1 MVNTLKIK
9 TSRNVAEP
17 AATAFAEAEL
27 GVKQVA
33 AAYNTASS
41 AKLYYGEDVAG
52 DGTTLSR
59 AFGFGIKSNEDNSQ
73 GGVNIGGNL
82 IFTSSTGLNTTVSSS
97 TITHTLRLDQLA
109 HSTTNSHGDKF
120 LVFDGSSTHRNLAK
134 SSISLS
140 GFNDDYGFYSWRP
153 VTAGGNT
160 LGSGETLAFDGQQ
173 DITISESGGTVSI
186 FHSDTSSQSSVNNS
200 GDTFIQD
207 ITLDGRGHV
216 TALASAAPTPAT
228 TYGIEWVDSGSNA
241 KLRLNPSSGS
251 NDDLLIVAGD
261 NITLTP
267 SGDNLIIDASGGSGT
282 VTSVTAGAGMTQTGT
297 STINP
302 TLNVIAGTGIDV
314 AADAISVDVSDFMT
328 NGTNN
333 YVVTATGADAMNAE
347 ANLTFDGG
355 LLTITD
361 TDSGDPQ
368 LKLVGEVSD
377 YLRIIGNDEDLL
389 GPSGAKRDYA
399 RFVVHENQSVCF
411 EINGNEAT
419 DRFSIRTD
427 PSNSGTLKEVFCV
440 ANNGELILQNAV
452 GQASSIQDVFANG
465 DFDNDTAL
473 SVVDSPTGTSKTF
486 QLKYDGTITAGTWQG
501 GVIGASYL
509 SGQSGTNTGDTSI
522 SNSTSNTSSTTRAS
536 ETAAK
541 AAYDRGSTGVT
552 NAATAQTTAS
562 AALPKTGGALTG
574 NLTTD
579 SLIDGR
585 DVASDGALA
594 ASAVQPADTFYIG
607 TTSVAHNRSSGAL
620 TLESLTLTTPTIA
633 STGFA
638 NMNHTHAGST
648 TGGTIAISA
657 TTGTLAVNRGGTGTT
672 SGYNESEW
680 DTAYTHSQVSG
691 GVHASGTVTSVG
703 TNTGLSG
710 TVTSSGSLSLALD
723 NLADMTQTWV
733 NGTDEFI
740 VLDDGT
746 QKKKLSSEIF
756 GSNAFNSTSIPS
768 GNAIIDWTASSAGTI
783 HSTNYTNTTYSVGDG
798 GLTQINFTSSDN
810 SKLDGIESSATADQ
824 SASEIKTLLENGIDS
839 VHYVNGSIDE
849 EHLSATNSP
858 TDNYLLSYDSSSSG
872 FTWVVSPSGG
882 GGGDE
887 WGDAVDSHIKPASG
901 NSGSYDLGDADQQF
915 RNAHFDGTVETD
927 ALTIGGVT
935 SVPFESADHS
945 KLDGIASSANN
956 YSHPSYSTT
965 NIDTSTSTIIDSI
978 ATNSTGHITA
988 MATRTLTLANL
999 GYTGA
1004 TDANNYSH
1012 PTSAGNKHVPTGG
1025 SSGQFLKYTSSGTAV
1040 WAADNNTQYS
1050 VGDGGLTTNNF
1061 TDADHS
1067 KLNAIEASA
1076 TADQSKADINALD
1089 ITEVGTISS
1098 GVWNGTAIANGYL
1111 ANGSIDTA
1119 AMGNDSVD
1127 SAAYVD
1133 ASIDTAHIAN
1143 DQITNALMADD
1154 AVGVAQLSATGT
1166 ASSSTFLRGDNAWAA
1181 PAGGGGGD
1189 EWGDVV
1195 DSDIIPAS
1203 DNLYD
1208 IGSLQAEFKNA
1219 FFDGTVE
1226 ADAYSVGGVT
1236 GIAGG
1241 TSAEDIDCVVG
1252 GMAFYVNM
1260 TPSNGIMTQFAL
1272 RPNMSDIKYKEN
1284 IADFT
1289 LGTDFIKS
1297 LPTPQTFDWKESSK
1311 ELGHETAKKN
1321 LLGYVA
1327 QTLEVDHPKYVN
1339 TFDASDEEYD
1349 DFKQVNYAM
1358 LEKDIIYS
1366 LVNTVKELEAR
1377 LATLEAA

>member
-1 MVNTLKIK
+1 
-9 TSRNVAEP
+9 
-17 AATAFAEAEL
+17 
-27 GVKQVA
+27 
-33 AAYNTASS
+33 
-41 AKLYYGEDVAG
+41 
-52 DGTTLSR
+52 
-59 AFGFGIKSNEDNSQ
+59 
-73 GGVNIGGNL
+73 
-82 IFTSSTGLNTTVSSS
+82 
-97 TITHTLRLDQLA
+97 
-109 HSTTNSHGDKF
+109 
-120 LVFDGSSTHRNLAK
+120 
-134 SSISLS
+134 
-140 GFNDDYGFYSWRP
+140 
-153 VTAGGNT
+153 
-160 LGSGETLAFDGQQ
+160 
-173 DITISESGGTVSI
+173 
-186 FHSDTSSQSSVNNS
+186 
-200 GDTFIQD
+200 
-207 ITLDGRGHV
+207 
-216 TALASAAPTPAT
+216 
-228 TYGIEWVDSGSNA
+228 
-241 KLRLNPSSGS
+241 
-251 NDDLLIVAGD
+251 
-261 NITLTP
+261 
-267 SGDNLIIDASGGSGT
+267 
-282 VTSVTAGAGMTQTGT
+282 
-297 STINP
+297 
-302 TLNVIAGTGIDV
+302 
-314 AADAISVDVSDFMT
+314 
-328 NGTNN
+328 
-333 YVVTATGADAMNAE
+333 
-347 ANLTFDGG
+347 
-355 LLTITD
+355 
-361 TDSGDPQ
+361 
-368 LKLVGEVSD
+368 
-377 YLRIIGNDEDLL
+377 
-389 GPSGAKRDYA
+389 
-399 RFVVHENQSVCF
+399 
-411 EINGNEAT
+411 
-419 DRFSIRTD
+419 
-427 PSNSGTLKEVFCV
+427 
-440 ANNGELILQNAV
+440 
-452 GQASSIQDVFANG
+452 
-465 DFDNDTAL
+465 
-473 SVVDSPTGTSKTF
+473 
-486 QLKYDGTITAGTWQG
+486 
-501 GVIGASYL
+501 
-509 SGQSGTNTGDTSI
+509 
-522 SNSTSNTSSTTRAS
+522 
-536 ETAAK
+536 
-541 AAYDRGSTGVT
+541 
-552 NAATAQTTAS
+552 
-562 AALPKTGGALTG
+562 
-574 NLTTD
+574 
-579 SLIDGR
+579 
-585 DVASDGALA
+585 
-594 ASAVQPADTFYIG
+594 
-607 TTSVAHNRSSGAL
+607 
-620 TLESLTLTTPTIA
+620 
-633 STGFA
+633 
-638 NMNHTHAGST
+638 
-648 TGGTIAISA
+648 
-657 TTGTLAVNRGGTGTT
+657 
-672 SGYNESEW
+672 
-680 DTAYTHSQVSG
+680 
-691 GVHASGTVTSVG
+691 
-703 TNTGLSG
+703 
-710 TVTSSGSLSLALD
+710 
-723 NLADMTQTWV
+723 
-733 NGTDEFI
+733 
-740 VLDDGT
+740 
-746 QKKKLSSEIF
+746 
-756 GSNAFNSTSIPS
+756 
-768 GNAIIDWTASSAGTI
+768 
-783 HSTNYTNTTYSVGDG
+783 
-798 GLTQINFTSSDN
+798 
-810 SKLDGIESSATADQ
+810 
-824 SASEIKTLLENGIDS
+824 
-839 VHYVNGSIDE
+839 
-849 EHLSATNSP
+849 
-858 TDNYLLSYDSSSSG
+858 
-872 FTWVVSPSGG
+872 
-882 GGGDE
+882 
-887 WGDAVDSHIKPASG
+887 
-901 NSGSYDLGDADQQF
+901 
-915 RNAHFDGTVETD
+915 
-927 ALTIGGVT
+927 
-935 SVPFESADHS
+935 
-945 KLDGIASSANN
+945 
-956 YSHPSYSTT
+956 
-965 NIDTSTSTIIDSI
+965 
-978 ATNSTGHITA
+978 